1 MIRIDIAMIYNWLDQ
16 IIKLSYS
23 QNIYSSKYFIVAEYQ
38 GKVKKWA
45 YFVLVVIS
53 FNIVTFV
60 IAGEN

>member
-38 GKVKKWA
+38 GKVKKNGPILFWSL
-45 YFVLVVIS
+45 FPSIL
-53 FNIVTFV
+53 
-60 IAGEN
+60 